1 MQVDAVAKSAVV
13 NSIEGGIV
21 NPSMG
26 SVELPVQKKR
36 IFPRLIG
43 GLLPAVNNN
52 LKKTRY
58 QTSAVHIVT
67 VVN

>member
-21 NPSMG
+21 NPRMG
-26 SVELPVQKKR
+26 SVELPIQKER

-52 LKKTRY
+52 
-58 QTSAVHIVT
+58 
-67 VVN
+67 

>member
-13 NSIEGGIV
+13 NSIEGVIV

-26 SVELPVQKKR
+26 SVELPVQKER

-52 LKKTRY
+52 LKKHVIKLLLYT
-58 QTSAVHIVT
+58 
-67 VVN
+67 